1 MKAQPADLRSAK
13 LASTLRESLT
23 ENIGLKT
30 ASVII
35 SVVLFSAVRGSGNV
49 QRSLDVPATFVLPV
63 SATGNAVLLSSLPD
77 KVRVTV
83 RGLPSVLGA
92 IRADDIGPLQIDVRE
107 GRNRQVRLHPEMLTL
122 PAGATFVSF
131 TPDSI
136 PLQWD
141 TMVDRSVPVQ
151 PTIVGTLAPRAR
163 IEHIEVEPSHIH
175 VRGASLYVD
184 PMTSVH
190 TEPIDVSD
198 LTPGRYERRIPLE
211 PARSGVE
218 FDTARGVRVAFEV
231 AVTVYE
237 RRFSR
242 LAVTAVGTLRAQ
254 LRPPVV
260 DVIVRGDPAVV
271 DRLLPSQ
278 VVPTVDLSA
287 IAAAHT
293 AVSVPVEV
301 RPLPEGASVGDRSPA
316 EILVVPL
323 R

>member
-1 MKAQPADLRSAK
+1 MRAPPAEHRTGRIS
-13 LASTLRESLT
+13 STLRESLS
-23 ENIGLKT
+23 ENLGLKI

-35 SVVLFSAVRGSGNV
+35 SVLLFSVVRGSGNV

-92 IRADDIGPLQIDVRE
+92 IRGDDIGPLQIDVRE
-107 GRNRQVRLHPEMLTL
+107 GRSRLVRLHPEMLTL

-131 TPDSI
+131 TPDTI

-151 PTIVGTLAPRAR
+151 PTIVGTLAPRSR
-163 IEHIEVEPSHIH
+163 IEHIEVEPSHVH
-175 VRGASLYVD
+175 VRGASLYID

-190 TEPIDVSD
+190 SEPIDVSD

-218 FDTARGVRVAFEV
+218 FDTARGVRVSFEV

-242 LAVTAVGTLRAQ
+242 LAVTAVGPLRAQ

-278 VVPTVDLSA
+278 VVPVVDLSA
-287 IAAAHT
+287 MTPAHSP
-293 AVSVPVEV
+293 VSVAVEV